1 MCNFFVYIFRLLWYN
16 STIKGEKTMKNK
28 RPIKIY
34 LTDENTAKIEYMNYL
49 RSKSDKDSYKY
60 RKDFDEIVNQ
70 VISDNLTDK
79 QRNILSLHIDG
90 LKNREIAKQLQV
102 SESTI
107 CRQLQRAK
115 EKIYA
120 VAQYFYR

>member
-1 MCNFFVYIFRLLWYN
+1 MN
-16 STIKGEKTMKNK
+16 NK
-28 RPIKIY
+28 HPVKIY
-34 LTDENTAKIEYMNYL
+34 LTDENTAKIEYMQYL
-49 RSKSDKDSYKY
+49 RSKSDENSY
-60 RKDFDEIVNQ
+60 RHRREFDEIVNK

-79 QRNILSLHIDG
+79 QRIILENHING
-90 LKNREIAKQLQV
+90 LKNKEIAQKLQV

-107 CRQLQRAK
+107 CRQLQAAK

>member
-1 MCNFFVYIFRLLWYN
+1 
-16 STIKGEKTMKNK
+16 MKNK
-28 RPIKIY
+28 RSIKIY
-34 LTDENTAKIEYMNYL
+34 LTDGNTAKIEYMNYL

-60 RKDFDEIVNQ
+60 RRDFDEIVNK

-79 QRNILSLHIDG
+79 QRQILNLHIDG
-90 LKNREIAKQLQV
+90 LKNKEIARKLQV

-107 CRQLQRAK
+107 CRQLQAAK